1 MAASVANQAAAAGV
15 AVGTVVLCF
24 VQFTGLYRY
33 SDRVSQ
39 VEVLGLAD
47 EIKSSLEGLFGLF
60 LFAAKAVMI
69 PVFYK
74 VGAYFNK
81 GEGHICPVVFMMKG

>member
-60 LFAAKAVMI
+60 LFAAKAVMM
-69 PVFYK
+69 PVLAAKLEPISIKEKDTF
-74 VGAYFNK
+74 ALW
-81 GEGHICPVVFMMKG
+81 HS

>member
-47 EIKSSLEGLFGLF
+47 EIKSSLEGLF
-60 LFAAKAVMI
+60 LFAAKAVMM

-81 GEGHICPVVFMMKG
+81 GEGHICPVAFMIKG

>member
-1 MAASVANQAAAAGV
+1 MAAAIANQAAAAGV

-33 SDRVSQ
+33 SDRVFQ

-47 EIKSSLEGLFGLF
+47 EIQSGLECLLSLF
-60 LFAAKAVMI
+60 LFAAQAIMAA
-69 PVFYK
+69 VFYK
-74 VGAYFNK
+74 VGAYFNE
-81 GEGHICPVVFMMKG
+81 GEGNICPVAFMMKG

>member
-1 MAASVANQAAAAGV
+1 MFVALYAMAASVANQAAAAGV

-60 LFAAKAVMI
+60 LFAAKAVMM

-81 GEGHICPVVFMMKG
+81 GE

>member
-39 VEVLGLAD
+39 VEVLGLSD
-47 EIKSSLEGLFGLF
+47 DIKSILVGLDWL
-60 LFAAKAVMI
+60 LVFAPKAVMM

-81 GEGHICPVVFMMKG
+81 GEGHICPVAFMMKG

>member
-47 EIKSSLEGLFGLF
+47 KIKSSLEGLF
-60 LFAAKAVMI
+60 LFAVKAVMM

>member
-33 SDRVSQ
+33 SDRVFQ

-47 EIKSSLEGLFGLF
+47 EIQSGLECLLSLF
-60 LFAAKAVMI
+60 LFAAQAIMAAI
-69 PVFYK
+69 FYK
-74 VGAYFNK
+74 VGAYLDE
-81 GEGHICPVVFMMKG
+81 GERHICLAAFMVKG

>member
-33 SDRVSQ
+33 SDMVSQ

-47 EIKSSLEGLFGLF
+47 EIKTSLEGIVRLVFVCCQGGNDARLLQSWSLFQ
-60 LFAAKAVMI
+60 
-69 PVFYK
+69 
-74 VGAYFNK
+74 
-81 GEGHICPVVFMMKG
+81 